1 MKKEIENTRDW
12 KSKLK
17 KEIKNDKYNKMQG
30 TQKQ

>member
-17 KEIKNDKYNKMQG
+17 KETKNDKYNKMQG
-30 TQKQ
+30 TQK